1 MWSQGYAL
9 TPQSP
14 KIYKFPQKLKLSLQ
28 VNFQWPG
35 LNLPLGEVDKI
46 PLTAGGDIAA
56 GSDEADGGAVLLN
69 KRS

>member
-1 MWSQGYAL
+1 MQQRFSSDSQV
-9 TPQSP
+9 PQNLLIS
-14 KIYKFPQKLKLSLQ
+14 LKSLK
-28 VNFQWPG
+28 VNFQWPV

-46 PLTAGGDIAA
+46 PLTAGGNIAA